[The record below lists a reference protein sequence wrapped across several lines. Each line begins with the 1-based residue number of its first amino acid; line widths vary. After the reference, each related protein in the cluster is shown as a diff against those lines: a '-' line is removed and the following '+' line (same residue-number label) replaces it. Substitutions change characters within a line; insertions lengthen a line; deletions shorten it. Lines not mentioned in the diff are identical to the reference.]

1 MADRSKVVCGTCEGV
16 ENIAGPLHVTDTAAI
31 QHTKFEAIAPTLF
44 GPRWTEL
51 QDEAIELLGSDPK
64 LEPLQARYAAERI
77 EFDEVP
83 PEGVNALVTFGN
95 VLRSLV
101 GGSSIE
107 LAPRRQVEERY
118 EDCWPDEPDEGA
130 WFDPDR

>member
-1 MADRSKVVCGTCEGV
+1 MADRSKIVCGTYEGV
-16 ENIAGPLHVTDTAAI
+16 EKIAGPLHVTDTAVI
-31 QHTKFEAIAPTLF
+31 QHTKFEARAPTLF
-44 GPRWTEL
+44 GPRWIEL
-51 QDEAIELLGSDPK
+51 QNEAIELLGSDPRLK
-64 LEPLQARYAAERI
+64 PLQARYAAERI

-95 VLRSLV
+95 VLRLLV

-118 EDCWPDEPDEGA
+118 
-130 WFDPDR
+130 